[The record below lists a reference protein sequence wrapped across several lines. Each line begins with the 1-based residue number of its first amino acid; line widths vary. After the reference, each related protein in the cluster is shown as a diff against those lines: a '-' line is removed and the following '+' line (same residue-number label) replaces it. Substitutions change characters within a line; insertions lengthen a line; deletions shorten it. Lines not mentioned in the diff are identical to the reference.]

1 MRPGRRGSCS
11 RDAVTVAEKDR
22 MLVVE
27 EVREAAET
35 LVQAHMSPVLGN
47 VYKNF
52 PTSNKT
58 LLLMN
63 G

>member
-11 RDAVTVAEKDR
+11 RDAVAVAEKDR

-47 VYKNF
+47 AY
-52 PTSNKT
+52 
-58 LLLMN
+58 
-63 G
+63 

>member
-11 RDAVTVAEKDR
+11 RDAVAVAEKDR

-35 LVQAHMSPVLGN
+35 LVQADMSPVLGN
-47 VYKNF
+47 VYLSF

>member
-11 RDAVTVAEKDR
+11 RDAVTVVEKDR

-35 LVQAHMSPVLGN
+35 LVQADMSPVLVN
-47 VYKNF
+47 AYQFSFFK
-52 PTSNKT
+52 
-58 LLLMN
+58 
-63 G
+63 

>member
-11 RDAVTVAEKDR
+11 RDAVAVAEKDR

-35 LVQAHMSPVLGN
+35 LVQADMSPVLGN
-47 VYKNF
+47 TYY
-52 PTSNKT
+52 
-58 LLLMN
+58 
-63 G
+63 